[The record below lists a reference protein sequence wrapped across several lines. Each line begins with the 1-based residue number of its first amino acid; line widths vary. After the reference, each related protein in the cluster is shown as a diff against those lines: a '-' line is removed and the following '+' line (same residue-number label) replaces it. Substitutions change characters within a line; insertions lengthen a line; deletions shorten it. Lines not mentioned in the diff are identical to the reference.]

1 MTDTA
6 AEIALGVSCCTALL
20 RTDAS
25 LYKEVYARVKSNPT
39 LSAFLPDE
47 LDFSNLEIASPVP
60 AEFLDMYAGLKQ
72 TLGVYAGLLFC
83 HAVLDALIV
92 RGVSWK
98 IVCEALAP
106 EFGQAPH
113 SLELLYQLKLA
124 NSLPINAK

>member
-1 MTDTA
+1 MTDTV
-6 AEIALGVSCCTALL
+6 AEIALCVSYCTALL

-47 LDFSNLEIASPVP
+47 LDFSSLEIASPVP
-60 AEFLDMYAGLKQ
+60 DEFLAMYAQLKQ
-72 TLGVYAGLLFC
+72 DIGTYGGLLFC
-83 HAVLDALIV
+83 HVVLDALIA

-98 IVCEALAP
+98 TVCETLASESQP
-106 EFGQAPH
+106 PH